1 MAEMAR
7 RAFFVGRF
15 YARRGLDDAALL
27 YYRSALD
34 DYRGQGCTGDLLI
47 AMGDLYMSMGNEF
60 AARNSYRRAIDEC
73 TLDED
78 QAARAAAGLERA
90 SAP

>member
-1 MAEMAR
+1 
-7 RAFFVGRF
+7 
-15 YARRGLDDAALL
+15 
-27 YYRSALD
+27 
-34 DYRGQGCTGDLLI
+34 
-47 AMGDLYMSMGNEF
+47 MGDLYMSMGNMF